1 MTGHGQS
8 STKSGTN
15 TIDVEVR
22 TVNNRFLK
30 VTARAPD
37 LSPAFEGE
45 IEGLVRDF
53 IRRGSVTVNVRVSGG
68 IAGGANDVLSHQALK
83 TYLQAAKKASVE
95 YGVQIDLD
103 WGSLLQLP
111 GVLETKG
118 NLDDPVI
125 LEAARVGIRNALTD
139 LQRMRQ
145 AEGNSMQERLLS
157 YLLELESIVEKIG
170 SRASVVLQDY
180 QLRLEQKVRA
190 AVESR
195 GLELGDL
202 DLTREVVLFSD
213 KSDISEELT
222 RLDSHLKQFHGLFQQ
237 KESQGRRIDFLLQ
250 EMGREANTIG
260 SKANDA
266 EISSHVVTI
275 KVIMEQIRELVQNVE

>member
-8 STKSGTN
+8 STKSGPN

-22 TVNNRFLK
+22 TVNNRYLK
-30 VTARAPD
+30 VSARASD

-45 IEGLVRDF
+45 IEGLVREF
-53 IRRGSVTVNVRVSGG
+53 IRRGSVTVNVRVSGM
-68 IAGGANDVLSHQALK
+68 AGSANGVLSQQALRS
-83 TYLQAAKKASVE
+83 YVQEAKKASKE

-111 GVLETKG
+111 GVLEAKAS
-118 NLDDPVI
+118 LDDPVI
-125 LEAARVGIRNALTD
+125 LEAARNGIRNALSD

-145 AEGNSMQERLLS
+145 AEGYSMQERLLA
-157 YLLELESIVEKIG
+157 YLAELESVVTRIG
-170 SRASVVLQDY
+170 ARASTVMQDY
-180 QLRLEQKVRA
+180 QVRLEQKVRA

-195 GLELGDL
+195 GLELGDV

>member
-8 STKSGTN
+8 STKSGIN

-30 VTARAPD
+30 VTARAPE

-68 IAGGANDVLSHQALK
+68 IAGGANDVLSNQALQ
-83 TYLQAAKKASVE
+83 TYLQAAKKASKE

-157 YLLELESIVEKIG
+157 YLLELESIVAKIG

>member
-8 STKSGTN
+8 STKSGIN

-30 VTARAPD
+30 VAARAPD
-37 LSPAFEGE
+37 LSPSFEGE

-68 IAGGANDVLSHQALK
+68 IAGGATDVLSNQALK
-83 TYLQAAKKASVE
+83 TYLQEAKKASKE

-157 YLLELESIVEKIG
+157 YIMELESSVAKIG

-222 RLDSHLKQFHGLFQQ
+222 RLDSHLKQFHGLFRQ

-266 EISSHVVTI
+266 EISSQVVTI

>member
-8 STKSGTN
+8 STKSGPN

-22 TVNNRFLK
+22 TVNNRYLK
-30 VTARAPD
+30 VSARAPD
-37 LSPAFEGE
+37 LPPAFESE

-53 IRRGSVTVNVRVSGG
+53 VRRGSVTVNVRVGG
-68 IAGGANDVLSHQALK
+68 LVGLAGGVISQQALN
-83 TYLQAAKKASVE
+83 TYLHEAKKVSREHGVAVE
-95 YGVQIDLD
+95 IE

-118 NLDDPVI
+118 NLDDPLL
-125 LEAARVGIRNALTD
+125 LETVRQGIRSALGD
-139 LQRMRQ
+139 LQQMRL
-145 AEGNSMQERLLS
+145 AEGRSMQERLLA
-157 YLLELESIVEKIG
+157 YLSELELVVRKIAD
-170 SRASVVLQDY
+170 RAPIVLQDY
-180 QLRLEQKVRA
+180 QARLEQKVRA

-195 GLELGDL
+195 GLELGDS

-213 KSDISEELT
+213 KSDVSEELT
-222 RLDSHLKQFHGLFQQ
+222 RLDSHIKQFHGLFDQ

-250 EMGREANTIG
+250 EMGRETNTIG
-260 SKANDA
+260 SKANDS

-275 KVIMEQIRELVQNVE
+275 KVIIEQIRELVQNVE

>member
-8 STKSGTN
+8 STKSGHN
-15 TIDVEVR
+15 QIDVEVR

-53 IRRGSVTVNVRVSGG
+53 VRRGSVTVNVRVSGG

-83 TYLQAAKKASVE
+83 TYLQEAKKASKE

-111 GVLETKG
+111 GVLETRG
-118 NLDDPVI
+118 SFDDPVI
-125 LEAARVGIRNALTD
+125 LEAARIGIRNALTD
-139 LQRMRQ
+139 LQQMRQ
-145 AEGNSMQERLLS
+145 AEGNSMQERLLA
-157 YLLELESIVEKIG
+157 YLSELESVVTKIG
-170 SRASVVLQDY
+170 ARTSAVLQEY

-195 GLELGDL
+195 GLELGDV

-213 KSDISEELT
+213 RSDISEELT

>member
-8 STKSGTN
+8 STKSGIN

-30 VTARAPD
+30 VTARAPE

-68 IAGGANDVLSHQALK
+68 IAGGANDVLSNQALQ
-83 TYLQAAKKASVE
+83 TYLQAAKKASKE

-157 YLLELESIVEKIG
+157 YLLELESIVAKIG
-170 SRASVVLQDY
+170 SRASIVLQDY

>member
-8 STKSGTN
+8 STKSGPN

-22 TVNNRFLK
+22 TVNNRYLK
-30 VTARAPD
+30 VSARASD

-45 IEGLVRDF
+45 IEGLVREF
-53 IRRGSVTVNVRVSGG
+53 IRRGSVTVNVRVSGM
-68 IAGGANDVLSHQALK
+68 AGSANGVLSQQALR
-83 TYLQAAKKASVE
+83 TYVQEAKKAAKE

-111 GVLETKG
+111 GVLETKAC
-118 NLDDPVI
+118 LDDPVI
-125 LEAARVGIRNALTD
+125 LEAARNGIRNALSD

-145 AEGNSMQERLLS
+145 AEGHSMQERLLA
-157 YLLELESIVEKIG
+157 YLAELESVVTRIG
-170 SRASVVLQDY
+170 SRASTVMQDY
-180 QLRLEQKVRA
+180 QVRLEQKVRA

-195 GLELGDL
+195 GLELGDV

>member
-8 STKSGTN
+8 STKSGPN

-22 TVNNRFLK
+22 TVNNRYLK
-30 VTARAPD
+30 VSARAPD
-37 LSPAFEGE
+37 LPPAFESE

-53 IRRGSVTVNVRVSGG
+53 VRRGSVTVNVRVGG
-68 IAGGANDVLSHQALK
+68 LVGLAGGVISQQALN
-83 TYLQAAKKASVE
+83 TYLHEAKKASREHGVAVE
-95 YGVQIDLD
+95 IE

-118 NLDDPVI
+118 NLDDPLL
-125 LEAARVGIRNALTD
+125 LETVRQGIRSALGD
-139 LQRMRQ
+139 LQRMRL
-145 AEGNSMQERLLS
+145 AEGRSMQERLLA
-157 YLLELESIVEKIG
+157 YLSELELVVRKIAD
-170 SRASVVLQDY
+170 RAPVVLQDY
-180 QLRLEQKVRA
+180 QARLEQKVRA

-195 GLELGDL
+195 GLELGDS

-222 RLDSHLKQFHGLFQQ
+222 RLDSHIKQFHGLFDQ

-250 EMGREANTIG
+250 EMGRETNTIG
-260 SKANDA
+260 SKANDS

-275 KVIMEQIRELVQNVE
+275 KVIIEQIRELVQNVE

>member
-8 STKSGTN
+8 STKAGHN
-15 TIDVEVR
+15 QIDVEVR

-30 VTARAPD
+30 VTARAQD

-83 TYLQAAKKASVE
+83 AYLQAAEKASKE

-118 NLDDPVI
+118 NFDDPVI
-125 LEAARVGIRNALTD
+125 LEAARDGIRNALAD

-145 AEGNSMQERLLS
+145 AEGNSMQERLLA
-157 YLLELESIVEKIG
+157 YLSELEAVITKIG
-170 SRASVVLQDY
+170 ARASAVLQDY

-222 RLDSHLKQFHGLFQQ
+222 RLDSHLKQFYGLFQQ

>member
-8 STKSGTN
+8 STKSGPN

-37 LSPAFEGE
+37 LSPSFESE
-45 IEGLVRDF
+45 IEGIVRDVL
-53 IRRGSVTVNVRVSGG
+53 RRGSVTVSVRVSGLVG
-68 IAGGANDVLSHQALK
+68 ASGGAVSQGALK
-83 TYLQAAKKASVE
+83 AYLQEAKRASAE
-95 YGVQIDLD
+95 HGVLCNID

-111 GVLETKG
+111 GVLEAKG
-118 NLDDPVI
+118 SVDDPV
-125 LEAARVGIRNALTD
+125 LLDAVRNGIRSALND
-139 LQRMRQ
+139 LQRMRV
-145 AEGNSMQERLLS
+145 AEGQSMQSRLLA
-157 YLLELESIVEKIG
+157 YLAELETLVSAI
-170 SRASVVLQDY
+170 STRAPLVLQDY
-180 QLRLEQKVRA
+180 QLRLEQKVRS

-195 GLELGDL
+195 GLEIGDV
-202 DLTREVVLFSD
+202 DVTREIVLFSD

-222 RLDSHLKQFHGLFQQ
+222 RLESHLKQFHGLFAQT
-237 KESQGRRIDFLLQ
+237 ESQGRRIDFLLQ
-250 EMGREANTIG
+250 EMGRETNTIG
-260 SKANDA
+260 SKANDS